1 MKRSISFGALI
12 AGTIVLTSGATAAQT
27 PYYPSGSAPQ
37 PTYPAT
43 TYGQAQYGQTPYGQA
58 PYNQTQ
64 YGQTQPADA
73 LSAIL
78 GALFGDQFGA
88 SSSLE
93 SQWSR
98 GRRPLNTQ
106 RAQFRSQVDAEVRR
120 GNLSS
125 NRAARINE
133 RYDALV
139 QLEARYASD
148 GRITTQERADL
159 AERYRRLTDQLDD
172 ATGGGGNNGGG
183 YGNSIADGR
192 SAFEARI
199 DAAVRDRYLSRDE
212 GYRLRSDYQALIQL
226 EASYSRDGLNANE
239 RADLQYRLSDLER
252 RLGGGYGGGGG
263 YGNQGRISSIEAG
276 IVSAERSGVSRS
288 ETDRLRTELGDLTR
302 LDAAYAADGLNSDES
317 SYLTRRLG
325 ELEQRVRNARR

>member
-1 MKRSISFGALI
+1 MKRSISLGALI
-12 AGTIVLTSGATAAQT
+12 AGTIVLTAGAAAAQT

-37 PTYPAT
+37 PTYPT
-43 TYGQAQYGQTPYGQA
+43 TAYGQDSYNQGQYGQS
-58 PYNQTQ
+58 
-64 YGQTQPADA
+64 QPADA
-73 LSAIL
+73 LTAIL

-172 ATGGGGNNGGG
+172 ATGGGNGGG
-183 YGNSIADGR
+183 YGDTIANGR
-192 SAFEARI
+192 AAFEARI
-199 DAAVRDRYLSRDE
+199 DASVRDRYISRDE

-239 RADLQYRLSDLER
+239 RADLQYRLADLQR
-252 RLGGGYGGGGG
+252 RVGGSYGGGGGGG
-263 YGNQGRISSIEAG
+263 YGNQGRLSSIEAG
-276 IVSAERSGVSRS
+276 IASAERSGVSRS

-302 LDAAYAADGLNSDES
+302 LDAAYSADGLNSDES